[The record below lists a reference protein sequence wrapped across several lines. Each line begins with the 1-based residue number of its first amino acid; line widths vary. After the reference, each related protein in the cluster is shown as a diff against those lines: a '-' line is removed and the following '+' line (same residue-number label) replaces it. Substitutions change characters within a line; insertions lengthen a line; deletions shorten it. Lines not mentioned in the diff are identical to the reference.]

1 MATTYNS
8 DHVSSGI
15 IKLLPL
21 GYKQST
27 LGTVAA
33 STVLGTADVYNMVQL
48 SSDAS
53 LTSGDGKSTGGP
65 TILGVELGCDGID
78 AATSLSLSAGD
89 SGSSTRYFSTTTIGQ
104 SSTGG
109 TVKST
114 KVGALGYQPF
124 ATPTFATY
132 TTPSLQTYLIQVKVA
147 TSAATALAGN
157 IRLLVD
163 FTIDP

>member
-1 MATTYNS
+1 MATINS
-8 DHVSSGI
+8 DKISAGI
-15 IKLLPL
+15 IKMLPL
-21 GYKQST
+21 GYTQHI
-27 LGTVAA
+27 LATVAA
-33 STVLGTADVYNMVQL
+33 SAALGTTDVYNMVNL

-65 TILGVELGCDGID
+65 TILGVNLGCDGID
-78 AATSLSLSAGD
+78 AATSLSFSVGD
-89 SGSSTRYFSTTTIGQ
+89 SGSSTRYIATSTIGQ

-109 TVKST
+109 RVSAT
-114 KVGALGYQPF
+114 KQNALGYQPF

-132 TTPSLQTYLIQVKVA
+132 TTPSLQTYLIQVKVV

>member
-1 MATTYNS
+1 MATFNS
-8 DHVSSGI
+8 DKISSGI

-21 GYKQST
+21 GYNQSI

-33 STVLGTADVYNMVQL
+33 SSVLGTADVYNMVNL

-65 TILGVELGCDGID
+65 TIIGIALGCDGID
-78 AATSLSLSAGD
+78 AGASLSMSVGD
-89 SGSSTRYFSTTTIGQ
+89 SSSSTRYIATSTIGQ
-104 SSTGG
+104 SSAGG
-109 TVKST
+109 RVAST
-114 KVGALGYQPF
+114 KQNSLGYQPF

-132 TTPSLQTYLIQVKVA
+132 TTPSLQTYLIQVKVV